1 MRFGTGIGLG
11 LIAILLVADVVIG
24 MRTIGLLAADPP
36 LGSTSAWVA
45 PVVEPADVATST
57 ASGVST
63 ESIPVATTSVPVPE
77 TVIESTPTTVPPA
90 PAAATTEQVPVD
102 VPAVAMAGEPD
113 PGGSFPLGAADVLLL
128 QAQQAGVPASA
139 GAVVVLAACFGD
151 GGRPHWGYFNNGA
164 LGGPVDEGGVIVP
177 LDAICLNP
185 AQPDPYSSLLHEL
198 GHRYF
203 WNNGLWGST
212 ASAYGG
218 RETAAECFARVFG
231 ATVFGSG
238 GCSDEDAQ
246 RMRTEF
252 LWGTR

>member
-11 LIAILLVADVVIG
+11 LIAILLVADIVIG
-24 MRTIGLLAADPP
+24 MKTIGLLAADPP
-36 LGSTSAWVA
+36 VGGNSGWAV
-45 PVVEPADVATST
+45 PRVEPADMVTST
-57 ASGVST
+57 SPAVPT

-90 PAAATTEQVPVD
+90 PAAASEQIPAD
-102 VPAVAMAGEPD
+102 DPAVVTAEEPG
-113 PGGSFPLGAADVLLL
+113 PGDSFSLAVVDVLLL

-139 GAVVVLAACFGD
+139 GAVVVLAGCFGD
-151 GGRPHWGYFNNGA
+151 AGRSHWGYFNNGA
-164 LGGPVDEGGVIVP
+164 FGGPVNEGGVVVP

-218 RETAAECFARVFG
+218 RETAAECFAKIFG

-238 GCSDEDAQ
+238 GCSDGDAQ
-246 RMRTEF
+246 RMQSEF
-252 LWGTR
+252 GW